1 MDSAPAWKRKMAAPC
16 SRAVAPGAV
25 ISYRSATNGLS
36 GTPIKSGSGG
46 QQSFPR
52 SSRILR
58 SADFRTVYDNGTRVS
73 GPFFAAFC
81 MARERDGGGVRIGLT
96 VPKALGGAVVRNR
109 IKRRLRAA
117 FRLNR
122 ANWAHM
128 DWDIVLNP
136 RKAAILASFAD
147 LERAFAEVM
156 KKCPHL

>member
-1 MDSAPAWKRKMAAPC
+1 MDSDPEWKPRMAAPC
-16 SRAVAPGAV
+16 SRAAAHGAAT
-25 ISYRSATNGLS
+25 SYRSATKELS

-46 QQSFPR
+46 QQSFPS

-58 SADFRTVYDNGTRVS
+58 SADFRTVYDNGKRVS
-73 GPFFAAFC
+73 GPLFAAFC
-81 MARERDGGGVRIGLT
+81 MARQSDGAGVRIGLT

-117 FRLNR
+117 FRLHR
-122 ANWAHM
+122 AEWPLI

-136 RKAAILASFAD
+136 RKAAILAPFAD

>member
-1 MDSAPAWKRKMAAPC
+1 MAAPC
-16 SRAVAPGAV
+16 CRAAARGAAT
-25 ISYRSATNGLS
+25 SYRSATKELS

-46 QQSFPR
+46 EQSFPK

-73 GPFFAAFC
+73 GPLFAAFC
-81 MARERDGGGVRIGLT
+81 LRREGAGTGAHPGIRIGLT

-117 FRLNR
+117 FRLHR
-122 ANWAHM
+122 ADWNL

-136 RKAAILASFAD
+136 RKAAIRAPFAD
-147 LERAFAEVM
+147 LERALAEVIR
-156 KKCPHL
+156 KCPHL

>member
-1 MDSAPAWKRKMAAPC
+1 MAAPC
-16 SRAVAPGAV
+16 CRAAALGAATSSRL
-25 ISYRSATNGLS
+25 ATKELS

-46 QQSFPR
+46 KQSFPS

-58 SADFRTVYDNGTRVS
+58 SADFRTVYDNGKRVS
-73 GPFFAAFC
+73 GPLFAAFC
-81 MARERDGGGVRIGLT
+81 LARQGDGAGVRIGLT

-117 FRLNR
+117 FRLHR
-122 ANWAHM
+122 ADWPLI

-136 RKAAILASFAD
+136 RKAAIRAPFAD

>member
-1 MDSAPAWKRKMAAPC
+1 MAAPC
-16 SRAVAPGAV
+16 CRAAARGAATNL
-25 ISYRSATNGLS
+25 RSATKELS

-73 GPFFAAFC
+73 GPLFAAFC
-81 MARERDGGGVRIGLT
+81 MARREGDGAGVRIGLT

-117 FRLNR
+117 FRIQR
-122 ANWAHM
+122 ADWPVI

-136 RKAAILASFAD
+136 RKAAILAPFAD
-147 LERAFAEVM
+147 LERALAGII
-156 KKCPHL
+156 KKCGHL

>member
-1 MDSAPAWKRKMAAPC
+1 MGSGLAWKRRMAAPC
-16 SRAVAPGAV
+16 SRAAAPGAV
-25 ISYRSATNGLS
+25 INSRSATNGLS

-46 QQSFPR
+46 KQSFPR

-58 SADFRTVYDNGTRVS
+58 SADFQTVYDNGKRVS
-73 GPFFAAFC
+73 GPLFAAFC
-81 MARERDGGGVRIGLT
+81 MARAGDGAGMRIGLT

-117 FRLNR
+117 FRLHR
-122 ANWAHM
+122 AEWPQI
-128 DWDIVLNP
+128 DCDIVLNP
-136 RKAAILASFAD
+136 RKAAILAPFAD